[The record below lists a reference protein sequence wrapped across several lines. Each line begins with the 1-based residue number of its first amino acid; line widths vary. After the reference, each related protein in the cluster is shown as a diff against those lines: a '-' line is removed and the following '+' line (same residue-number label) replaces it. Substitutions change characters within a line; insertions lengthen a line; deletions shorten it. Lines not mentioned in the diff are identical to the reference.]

1 MSMKISTLQFM
12 CLLIWQIKWTL
23 AAEIMQSRIMFN
35 KREQQQN
42 YSKNQ
47 ANKFHVNE
55 EIALP
60 LHCVSTSQHEI
71 TTISAGL

>member
-12 CLLIWQIKWTL
+12 CLLIWQIKWAL
-23 AAEIMQSRIMFN
+23 AAEIMQTRRESN
-35 KREQQQN
+35 KKD